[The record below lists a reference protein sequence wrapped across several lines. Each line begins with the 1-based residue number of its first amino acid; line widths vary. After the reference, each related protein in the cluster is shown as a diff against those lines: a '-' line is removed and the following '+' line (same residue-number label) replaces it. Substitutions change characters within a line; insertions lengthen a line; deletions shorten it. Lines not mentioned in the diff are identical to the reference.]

1 MAEKIEQL
9 KTVGIKV
16 GAGSSCTIC
25 ILFLSKID
33 QILMD
38 FVLCISES
46 AKHSKSIGCV
56 QFQLYVL
63 MCMICAAILVPCKSL
78 YPDYC

>member
-1 MAEKIEQL
+1 MEALRCLQL
-9 KTVGIKV
+9 KTQPSVAEKLDQLKAVGIKV

-33 QILMD
+33 RILMD
-38 FVLCISES
+38 FVLCIYES
-46 AKHSKSIGCV
+46 AKHSKSIGSV

-63 MCMICAAILVPCKSL
+63 ICA
-78 YPDYC
+78 